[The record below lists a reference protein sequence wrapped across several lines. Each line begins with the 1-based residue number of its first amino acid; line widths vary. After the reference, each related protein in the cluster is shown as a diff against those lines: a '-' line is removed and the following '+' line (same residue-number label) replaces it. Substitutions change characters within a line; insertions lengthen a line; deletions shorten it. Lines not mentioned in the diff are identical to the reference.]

1 MGYLTLVTPGQKLSL
16 VENSEIL
23 IFDISSVLEG
33 KKMST
38 KKGMH
43 RPGQGFK
50 IGLNKNGSKFKKTKL
65 LFFLVIST
73 LIL

>member
-38 KKGMH
+38 KKGMRWLGH
-43 RPGQGFK
+43 GFK
-50 IGLNKNGSKFKKTKL
+50 FGLNKNGSKLKKTKE
-65 LFFLVIST
+65 FIF
-73 LIL
+73 